1 MEGDPAKTGAEFREF
16 LMTSD
21 DWNSMAAVFQVYG
34 LEGVGRGIKDG
45 GIVVNYEETKLL
57 SDGDFNGSEAADK
70 KFKALVDEATK
81 LGFKELSLIERTEVN
96 QKLHESKGE

>member
-1 MEGDPAKTGAEFREF
+1 
-16 LMTSD
+16 MTSD

-45 GIVVNYEETKLL
+45 GIVVNHEETKLL